1 MNTINIHGQA
11 SHTYGTIPAIGQ
23 SCPHFALVKSDLST
37 ATDEDFRGKRV
48 VLNIFPSIDTATCAM
63 SVRQFNSRAAGL
75 PNTVVLA
82 ISADLPF
89 AAGRFCST
97 EHIENV
103 VTLSTFRN
111 PMFGR
116 SMGLELVDGPLQGLL
131 ARAVVILDEKGTIV
145 YSELVEELTQEPNYK
160 AALDFLAQM

>member
-11 SHTYGTIPAIGQ
+11 AHTYGTMPAKGDQ
-23 SCPHFALVKSDLST
+23 CPHFCLVKADLAP
-37 ATDEDFRGKRV
+37 ATDEDFKGKRV
-48 VLNIFPSIDTATCAM
+48 VLNIFPSIDTPTCAM
-63 SVRQFNSRAAGL
+63 SVRQFNSRAAAL

-89 AAGRFCST
+89 AAGRFCAT
-97 EHIENV
+97 ENIDNV

-116 SMGLELVDGPLQGLL
+116 AMGLELIDGPLKGLL
-131 ARAVVILDEKGTIV
+131 ARAVVVLDENHKIV
-145 YSELVEELTQEPNYK
+145 YTQLVPELTEEPDYQ
-160 AALDFLAQM
+160 AALDALAAL